1 MATINILD
9 QNTINQIAAGEVI
22 ERPASVVK
30 ELIENSIDAGAT
42 AITCEIKGGGIELIR
57 VTDNGSGIEPSQ
69 IRKAFTAHATSK
81 IKTAADLT
89 DINSLGFRGEA
100 LASIASV
107 AEAEVLT
114 KQKGEVMGIRYLIKC
129 GTEQAFTDAGC
140 PEGTTIIVKQLFA
153 NVPVRKKFL
162 KSAITEASYVSDL
175 VEKIAL
181 SHPEVSIKYINNSKT
196 VLFTTGNGKT
206 EDVIYSIFGRDITS
220 SLIEVKHNCT
230 KSGNSQD
237 ISNDVSGNSGD
248 KSSDTGN
255 SGNISLDDSGITIEG
270 FVAKPIVTRSN
281 RGMEHYFVNGRY
293 IRNNIVSKAI
303 EEAYAPYMM
312 QHRYPFTVLN
322 LNIDTEKVDVNV
334 HPSKQEIRF
343 EQPQDVFNAVYK
355 AISTALRKAL
365 MIPDAGND
373 SVDTKADARMRTIEN
388 VSIQKAAEP
397 FERKTN
403 DNISGQNNIF
413 SQNTGFG
420 QNTNAVMYENTEEK
434 VIPGNSFKNDIKLE
448 SPEDF
453 RKDFT
458 VQNDL
463 SGNHSNLTDFTSYV
477 NEEPP
482 QNKYTATQLVFE
494 TGNTNEINTIR
505 PETSEEFRKG
515 LNEGYR
521 IIGQVFAT
529 YWIVERG
536 NTMYMID
543 QHAAHEKII
552 YERIC
557 NHNSETAFDTQM
569 LKPSLILSFTPS
581 ECACIEEHIE
591 DFRSMGFEL
600 EYFSGNEYHLSGVP
614 LMLYSL
620 EPKELIHEIVD
631 SYLSV
636 NAGASDGLLKN
647 VSHSEILQNRLAT
660 CACKAAVKGNTRIS
674 QEEARKLIED
684 LLKLDNPFNC
694 PHGRPIIIEM
704 TKQELEKKFKR
715 IV

>member
-129 GTEQAFTDAGC
+129 GTEQALTDAGC

-237 ISNDVSGNSGD
+237 ISDDVSGNYGD

-293 IRNNIVSKAI
+293 IRNNIISKAI

-413 SQNTGFG
+413 SQNPGSG

-434 VIPGNSFKNDIKLE
+434 VIPGNSFKNDIKLG

-482 QNKYTATQLVFE
+482 QNKYTATQIVFE

-505 PETSEEFRKG
+505 PETSEEFRKD

-557 NHNSETAFDTQM
+557 THNSETAFDTQM

-620 EPKELIHEIVD
+620 EPKELIYEIVD

>member
-293 IRNNIVSKAI
+293 IRNNIISKAI